1 MSYKTLY
8 VRLLFLTLL
17 IFGGSM
23 LLHYIQTGDVYIGHL
38 IVSVAACVLLIFRR
52 TTSSREQA

>member
-1 MSYKTLY
+1 MSYKTFY
-8 VRLLFLTLL
+8 VRLLFLALL

-23 LLHYIQTGDVYIGHL
+23 FLHYIQTGDVYIGHL
-38 IVSVAACVLLIFRR
+38 VVSTLACVLLIFRR

>member
-1 MSYKTLY
+1 MSYKTLC
-8 VRLLFLTLL
+8 VRLLYLALL

-23 LLHYIQTGDVYIGHL
+23 LLHYIQTGDIYVGHL
-38 IVSVAACVLLIFRR
+38 IVSVFACVLLILRR

>member
-8 VRLLFLTLL
+8 TRLLFLTLL

-23 LLHYIQTGDVYIGHL
+23 LLHYIQAGDVYIGQL
-38 IVSVAACVLLIFRR
+38 VVSVLTCVLLLLKLTR
-52 TTSSREQA
+52 SSHEQA

>member
-8 VRLLFLTLL
+8 VRLLFLALL

-38 IVSVAACVLLIFRR
+38 IVSVAACVLL
-52 TTSSREQA
+52 TSSHEQA

>member
-1 MSYKTLY
+1 MSYKTFY
-8 VRLLFLTLL
+8 VQLLFLALL

-23 LLHYIQTGDVYIGHL
+23 LLHYIQTRDVYIGHL
-38 IVSVAACVLLIFRR
+38 VVSTLACVLLIFRR

>member
-8 VRLLFLTLL
+8 VRLLFPALL

-52 TTSSREQA
+52 TTSSHELA

>member
-8 VRLLFLTLL
+8 IRLLFLTLL

-38 IVSVAACVLLIFRR
+38 IVSVAACVFLLFRLTR
-52 TTSSREQA
+52 SSHEQA